1 MPASCRIWGKLG
13 TFKRNGA
20 FSGFIYL
27 LLRYLTM
34 MQKLLV
40 RSTTRFARYRGLN
53 QCYKYSTGS
62 AYASPYQ
69 TQLLDVLP
77 NNVDTKSGEF
87 KQKKSEMAKIMKEY
101 EELHY
106 RNTATE
112 SIPEKIREKHHARKK
127 ILPRD
132 RISLLI
138 DPGTNFLELSP
149 LAGLEMYGE
158 EEIRAGG
165 IITGIGIVN
174 GLKCLIIAND
184 STVKGGTY
192 YPITVRKHLRAQEI
206 AMENNLP
213 CLYLSDSGGAN
224 LPHQADVFP
233 SHNHF
238 GRIFFQQST
247 MSARGIPQ
255 LALVLGPCTAGGAYV
270 PAMSDEAIIV
280 RGTGHI
286 FLAGPPLV
294 KAATGEVISAEDLGG
309 GDMHSSVSGVVDYV
323 VDSEQEGLARLR
335 QCVAKLNYKNDY
347 PALPVEEPL
356 YDATELGGIVGT
368 NLRVAYNVKDVI
380 SRIVDGS
387 RFFEFKK
394 NYGSSLVC
402 GWAKIWGHQIGILA
416 NNGPLFSESALKG
429 VHFIQLCKKRD
440 IPLVFLQNIS
450 GFMVGSEAER
460 GGIAKNGAK
469 LVTAVVNSGVE
480 KYTVI
485 IGGSYGAGNYGMCG
499 RAYEPRF
506 LWAWPNS
513 RTGVMGAEQLAS
525 VMGTVSSKSIE
536 DLQKRIEKE
545 TEAKFGSA
553 RLWDDGVIR
562 PEDTRT
568 YLGQAL
574 EVRYQAHVNAR
585 PKGDFGVWRM

>member
-1 MPASCRIWGKLG
+1 MFRQVLRPITRAKINKRI
-13 TFKRNGA
+13 F
-20 FSGFIYL
+20 
-27 LLRYLTM
+27 
-34 MQKLLV
+34 Q
-40 RSTTRFARYRGLN
+40 LN
-53 QCYKYSTGS
+53 YSTIYEYS
-62 AYASPYQ
+62 SPFQ
-69 TQLLDVLP
+69 TQSLDVLP
-77 NNVDTKSGEF
+77 SNIDSKSQDFEK
-87 KQKKSEMAKIMKEY
+87 KQKEMNKVVKEY
-101 EELHY
+101 ELLHFK
-106 RNTATE
+106 NTSID
-112 SIPEKIREKHHARKK
+112 SIPDKVKTKHLSRNK

-165 IITGIGIVN
+165 IITGIGVVN
-174 GLKCLIIAND
+174 GVKCLIIAND

-238 GRIFFQQST
+238 GRIFYQQSK
-247 MSARGIPQ
+247 MSSQGIPQ

-280 RGTGHI
+280 RKTGHI

-309 GDMHSSVSGVVDYV
+309 GDMHSSISGVVDYV
-323 VDSEQEGLARLR
+323 VDSEQEGIATLR
-335 QCVAKLNYKNDY
+335 SCVSKLNYSSE
-347 PALPVEEPL
+347 LPNSSIEEPL
-356 YDATELGGIVGT
+356 YDPKELGGIVGT
-368 NLRVAYNVKDVI
+368 NLRIAYNVKDVI
-380 SRIVDGS
+380 ARIVDGS

-394 NYGSSLVC
+394 NYGTSLIC

-429 VHFIQLCKKRD
+429 AHFIQLCKKRG

-525 VMGTVSSKSIE
+525 VMGTVSSKSNE
-536 DLQKRIEKE
+536 DLQARIEKE

-562 PEDTRT
+562 PEDTRS

-574 EVRYQAHVNAR
+574 ELRSQARQNPRYD
-585 PKGDFGVWRM
+585 GDFGVWRM